1 MKVLDIRQSQN
12 IYKTPEVQINGE
24 DKREGQKN
32 ISEKMPEAEVV
43 ISEEGLAAWAEE
55 IRKRTGNIGA
65 LSGWE
70 DTSQYAVGAK
80 NEVSFEHLME
90 LGRIRTEILSKSYKD
105 KESVDAAMKS
115 LLEAYEIVYNN
126 IIEQHK
132 TGDREVNYSTG
143 FRSVSLEEDL
153 EGLDEA
159 YDQWLEF
166 LDANV
171 LLQQRKYSWF
181 LTPIQGMRE
190 DEFEEPQ
197 YYLGSKRRY
206 NPKFMSE
213 EYHEYRR
220 NITVMMKQGRE
231 ELLAALKT
239 KNGENG
245 LAAKILTNLM
255 NDSAD
260 FWVKTRELWPDEKG
274 TARG

>member
-1 MKVLDIRQSQN
+1 M
-12 IYKTPEVQINGE
+12 
-24 DKREGQKN
+24 
-32 ISEKMPEAEVV
+32 
-43 ISEEGLAAWAEE
+43 
-55 IRKRTGNIGA
+55 
-65 LSGWE
+65 
-70 DTSQYAVGAK
+70 
-80 NEVSFEHLME
+80 
-90 LGRIRTEILSKSYKD
+90 
-105 KESVDAAMKS
+105 
-115 LLEAYEIVYNN
+115 
-126 IIEQHK
+126 
-132 TGDREVNYSTG
+132 NYSTG

-255 NDSAD
+255 NDSTD